1 MVLSSHTVR
10 REKIHDLG
18 GAKSS
23 VRHARKN
30 LVHRVLRKRYQTV
43 RRNLRVIGTSSE
55 ELETRAATAVADSD
69 GTGELD
75 ARNAYNPIKYITTII
90 NRRTHKSPNETLC
103 FRAKGVCS
111 PTISSRPALAW
122 NVVSMGKAM
131 MEPSAPP
138 PL

>member
-1 MVLSSHTVR
+1 MVLSGYTVR
-10 REKIHDLG
+10 REQIHDLR
-18 GAKSS
+18 GAESS
-23 VRHARKN
+23 VRHACKN

-43 RRNLRVIGTSSE
+43 RRNLRVVGTSSE
-55 ELETRAATAVADSD
+55 ELETRATAAIADSD
-69 GTGELD
+69 RTGELD
-75 ARNAYNPIKYITTII
+75 ARNAYNSVKHMTTII
-90 NRRTHKSPNETLC
+90 NRGTYKSPNETLC

>member
-1 MVLSSHTVR
+1 MV
-10 REKIHDLG
+10 
-18 GAKSS
+18 
-23 VRHARKN
+23 
-30 LVHRVLRKRYQTV
+30 
-43 RRNLRVIGTSSE
+43 GTSSK
-55 ELETRAATAVADSD
+55 ELETRATTAVADSNR
-69 GTGELD
+69 TGELD
-75 ARNAYNPIKYITTII
+75 ARNAYYSVIDITTII

-122 NVVSMGKAM
+122 NVVSIGKAM

>member
-10 REKIHDLG
+10 REKIHDLR
-18 GAKSS
+18 GAESS
-23 VRHARKN
+23 VRHAGKN
-30 LVHRVLRKRYQTV
+30 LVHRALRKRYQTV
-43 RRNLRVIGTSSE
+43 RRNLRVVGTSSE
-55 ELETRAATAVADSD
+55 ELETRATTAVADSD
-69 GTGELD
+69 RTGELD
-75 ARNAYNPIKYITTII
+75 AINAYNSVRHITTIMK
-90 NRRTHKSPNETLC
+90 RRTHKSPNETLC